1 MSASSSLRSSLPRHV
16 NVVLPF
22 RYPESFI
29 DRQRYFR
36 GREEELTLIAKQLLP
51 SGVGVGDDRSLQS
64 VCISGMGGMGK
75 TELAYQYAAK
85 HQDAYDVILIVKSD
99 SSHRLRE
106 SYSKLAGR
114 LGLLSETG
122 KSSDDE
128 CREALKAWFKRP
140 CRMPASITSLER
152 TLQEPESDM
161 VSWLLI
167 FDNAEKWAD
176 LSPCWPDKGCGSVLI
191 TTRHPDL
198 LSHLGSSQ
206 TVSPLELK
214 PLAEK
219 EAGDVV
225 KHFAGSDQN
234 NSPTIERASQDL
246 ASRLDCLPLA
256 VMQVGAYIRQCNL
269 TIPAFYEA
277 HPKENDMYAVYLDKD
292 RVQDYEHNLS
302 SVWALESSSISSGS
316 SMQPS
321 ALLCVISLLDP
332 EGIKEELLKP
342 DQEGNKVAGYPSDE
356 SEFIQ
361 QYRTLIGASLVEKI
375 PKSKFTV
382 HRLVQKVTRAKIAT
396 DSVLAEQVFRQVLQ
410 RLTSRWPYIN
420 RIYQIGTQGNV
431 NRWKTCKKLVP
442 HVSTLCRGY
451 LEFREK
457 RCLKEPSFDLAELLY
472 EVAV

>member
-1 MSASSSLRSSLPRHV
+1 MSASSNSGSSLPTRV

-22 RYPESFI
+22 RYPESFG

-36 GREEELTLIAKQLLP
+36 GREEEITLIAKQLLP
-51 SGVGVGDDRSLQS
+51 SGAGVGIDRSLQS
-64 VCISGMGGMGK
+64 VCVSGMGGMGK

-85 HQDAYDVILIVKSD
+85 HQDAYHIIMIIKSD
-99 SSHRLRE
+99 SPHRLRE
-106 SYSKLAGR
+106 SYSKLAGK

-140 CRMPASITSLER
+140 CQMPASNKSLDR
-152 TLQEPESDM
+152 TPQDPESDM
-161 VSWLLI
+161 VNWLLI
-167 FDNAEKWAD
+167 FDNVEQWAD
-176 LSPCWPDKGCGSVLI
+176 LNPYWPDKGRGSVLI
-191 TTRHPDL
+191 TTRQPDL

-206 TVSPLELK
+206 MVSSLKLK
-214 PLAEK
+214 PLSER

-225 KHFAGSDQN
+225 QHFAGSEQN
-234 NSPTIERASQDL
+234 SSPTTERASKDL
-246 ASRLDCLPLA
+246 VSRLDCLPLA
-256 VMQVGAYIRQCNL
+256 VMQVGAYIKQCKL
-269 TIPAFYEA
+269 TIPAFCEA
-277 HPKENDMYAVYLDKD
+277 HPKESDMYTIYLDKD

-302 SVWALESSSISSGS
+302 SVWALELSSGGSGS

-332 EGIKEELLKP
+332 EGIKEELLRP
-342 DQEGNKVAGYPSDE
+342 DPEGDEMVGYPSDGP
-356 SEFIQ
+356 EFIQ
-361 QYRTLIGASLVEKI
+361 QYRTLISASLVEKI

-382 HRLVQKVTRAKIAT
+382 HRLVQKVTRAKIVT
-396 DSVLAEQVFRQVLQ
+396 DSVLAEQVFRQVLK

-431 NRWKTCKKLVP
+431 DRWKTCKKLVP
-442 HVSTLCRGY
+442 HVFTLSRGY

-457 RCLKEPSFDLAELLY
+457 RCLKEPSLDLAELLY